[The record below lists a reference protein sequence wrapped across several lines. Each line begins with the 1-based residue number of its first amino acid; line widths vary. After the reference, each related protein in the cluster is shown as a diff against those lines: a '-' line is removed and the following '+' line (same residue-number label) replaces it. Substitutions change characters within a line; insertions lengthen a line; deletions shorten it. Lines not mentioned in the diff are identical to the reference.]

1 PVGFYTPA
9 HIRGNS
15 NIMRARLHLA
25 VVCFLIAAVVV
36 AVAELRSPTAAE
48 KAALDKYLAAVNPV
62 LDQFQGD
69 DWDENV
75 DYSLDNPMVNT
86 NDPGVPLDIDE
97 LTQRTYTVRNGS
109 QRFNEKIAP
118 SMQQLLDP
126 AGNMSAKQK
135 IGQQVQ
141 SLMRVQVQMHF
152 NRANLAF
159 EPTPSNNHDLHIP
172 GAAFAYKIEDSA
184 FGHGTAYI
192 LAFGDW
198 NNSKCDAALGCYHFH
213 FAHPQNTPYIE
224 NIEVR
229 IYGADDRIQQLLHSI
244 NWNAL
249 NNGLTR

>member
-1 PVGFYTPA
+1 
-9 HIRGNS
+9 
-15 NIMRARLHLA
+15 MRTRLHLA
-25 VVCFLIAAVVV
+25 VVCFLIVTVAV

-48 KAALDKYLAAVNPV
+48 KAALDKYLAALNPV
-62 LDQFQGD
+62 LDQFQSD

-75 DYSLDNPMVNT
+75 DYSLDDPQVNT

-109 QRFNEKIAP
+109 QRWNEKIATP
-118 SMQQLLDP
+118 MQQL
-126 AGNMSAKQK
+126 MSSSDMNAKVK

-141 SLMRVQVQMHF
+141 NLMRLQVQVHF
-152 NRANLAF
+152 NRANLGF
-159 EPTPSNNHDLHIP
+159 EPAPANNHDLHIP
-172 GAAFAYKIEDSA
+172 GAAFAYKIDDSA
-184 FGHGTAYI
+184 FGRGTAYV
-192 LAFGDW
+192 LAFGNW
-198 NNSKCDAALGCYHFH
+198 NNSKWDAEHGWYHFH

-244 NWNAL
+244 DWNAL

>member
-1 PVGFYTPA
+1 
-9 HIRGNS
+9 
-15 NIMRARLHLA
+15 MRTRLHLA

-109 QRFNEKIAP
+109 QRYNEKIAP

-126 AGNMSAKQK
+126 GGNMSAKQK

-141 SLMRVQVQMHF
+141 GLMRVQVQVHF
-152 NRANLAF
+152 NRANLGF
-159 EPTPSNNHDLHIP
+159 EPAPANNHDLHIP
-172 GAAFAYKIEDSA
+172 GAAFAYKIDDSA

-192 LAFGDW
+192 LAFGNW
-198 NNSKCDAALGCYHFH
+198 NNSKWDAEHGWYHFH

-244 NWNAL
+244 DWNAL